1 MSILLSLGECVA
13 PKVSEI
19 NVSGMELLAKEV
31 LLETKNSLRLKIS
44 KGKCYYGEIYL
55 FSLTPTKSAEHNA
68 SVVLRD
74 LLNYFSR
81 RFGCGIEFV
90 KRDMDSI
97 FIFSLNW
104 FIGALS
110 PLFLFVEK

>member
-1 MSILLSLGECVA
+1 MSILLYLGECVA

-19 NVSGMELLAKEV
+19 DVAGVEMLAKEV
-31 LLETKNSLRLKIS
+31 ILETKDSVRLKIS
-44 KGKCYYGEIYL
+44 NAKCYYGETYL
-55 FSLTPTKSAEHNA
+55 FTLTPTMALEYNA
-68 SVVLRD
+68 LVVLRD
-74 LLNYFSR
+74 LLNYFSD

-90 KRDMDSI
+90 KRDVDSI
-97 FIFSLNW
+97 FTFSLNW